1 MSTNFAKSYVRW
13 VVSSKESHARYQ
25 LESVLLIK
33 ESGKEE
39 RWALAAPVL
48 AGNMYSVADIIKRPL
63 YQFQIAAGQVTNII
77 YRNAVSSGADC
88 GTRTMANEEV
98 FQDLYAELD
107 ESIGRTLHDYE
118 SIEAAFSR
126 NTNLVGK
133 VSITGSVDYEL
144 EFPIKVINI
153 DPKNKSFHIETGPV
167 LYPLN
172 VNDKGGI
179 RIMPSVCWIHFTSL
193 RHAEILV
200 YQFADGMFGMFRK
213 KVKPKLIKMDCE
225 IEIAEIEAK

>member
-98 FQDLYAELD
+98 FQDLYAELV
-107 ESIGRTLHDYE
+107 ESIGRTLHD
-118 SIEAAFSR
+118 
-126 NTNLVGK
+126 
-133 VSITGSVDYEL
+133 
-144 EFPIKVINI
+144 
-153 DPKNKSFHIETGPV
+153 
-167 LYPLN
+167 
-172 VNDKGGI
+172 
-179 RIMPSVCWIHFTSL
+179 
-193 RHAEILV
+193 
-200 YQFADGMFGMFRK
+200 
-213 KVKPKLIKMDCE
+213 
-225 IEIAEIEAK
+225 